1 MKNDST
7 YGWYNSL
14 AALNIVLKKSYNSV
28 NATEIVFNILILN
41 IVLTMYQKVA
51 NMQQL
56 NDETGP
62 DWSLYNNRVTKHV
75 PIGQNGLL
83 YQ

>member
-1 MKNDST
+1 MSIVIYNQCFLDVSRKKKMKNDST

-51 NMQQL
+51 NMQ
-56 NDETGP
+56 
-62 DWSLYNNRVTKHV
+62 
-75 PIGQNGLL
+75 
-83 YQ
+83 